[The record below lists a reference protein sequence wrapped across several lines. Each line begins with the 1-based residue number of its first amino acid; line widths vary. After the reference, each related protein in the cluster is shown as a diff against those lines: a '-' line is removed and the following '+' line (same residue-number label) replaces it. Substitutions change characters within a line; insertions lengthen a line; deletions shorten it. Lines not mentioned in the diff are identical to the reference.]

1 MMYHA
6 PGNGWAQCLSFSQN
20 GGWWCHCQLRAADTE
35 KARERC
41 LGVGSGHLLYIRPSL
56 SLCCSGKLGHCIAE
70 EERICYLSHTQLYR
84 VYNLQWNVFSFLT
97 HTWSSGGR
105 RLQRPGSCWGFGALL
120 QVLTSVIHGQFLPE
134 PRFEPTTSD
143 YKSNVTANIAV
154 LAVWTFWTYGNPKM
168 SKKINIR

>member
-56 SLCCSGKLGHCIAE
+56 SLCCSGKLGHFIAE
-70 EERICYLSHTQLYR
+70 EEQICYLSHTQLYR

-97 HTWSSGGR
+97 HTWGPT
-105 RLQRPGSCWGFGALL
+105 LQRPGSCWGFGALL
-120 QVLTSVIHGQFLPE
+120 QVLTSVMDNSCRSRDSNPQPRITSPTVYPLGHGCPQ
-134 PRFEPTTSD
+134 
-143 YKSNVTANIAV
+143 
-154 LAVWTFWTYGNPKM
+154 
-168 SKKINIR
+168 